1 MSEATAKECELLGP
15 LGIIVQVVL
24 GVGSFAILV
33 VKRYVEKPRRPWN
46 IWALDSSKQAISQAV
61 AHWTNMLLA
70 FLLSEGEG
78 SDNCDWYFINITV
91 DVIFGVLIA
100 YMIVYLLTLIG
111 AYYELSVSLSLS
123 SLDFELRSLRQAQRR
138 SRLQAYL

>member
-1 MSEATAKECELLGP
+1 M
-15 LGIIVQVVL
+15 IL

-33 VKRYVEKPRRPWN
+33 VKRHVEKPRRPWK

-78 SDNCDWYFINITV
+78 SDNWDWYFINITV

-111 AYYELSVSLSLS
+111 AYYELSVSLSS
-123 SLDFELRSLRQAQRR
+123 HP
-138 SRLQAYL
+138 